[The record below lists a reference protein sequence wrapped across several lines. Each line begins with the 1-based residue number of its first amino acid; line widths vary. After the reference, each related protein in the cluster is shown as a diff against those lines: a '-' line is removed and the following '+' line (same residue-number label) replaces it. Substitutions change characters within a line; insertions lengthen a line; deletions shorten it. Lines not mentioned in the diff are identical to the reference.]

1 MRKLIE
7 WFFSLLI
14 DNAKV
19 EAFKK
24 EEAEKLRKEYLDYQN
39 AKYLNKL
46 RKNAT
51 KKRI

>member
-7 WFFSLLI
+7 RFFSLFI
-14 DNAKV
+14 S
-19 EAFKK
+19 KK
-24 EEAEKLRKEYLDYQN
+24 SIEELRMEESNRLRKEYLDYQN

-51 KKRI
+51 KKRL